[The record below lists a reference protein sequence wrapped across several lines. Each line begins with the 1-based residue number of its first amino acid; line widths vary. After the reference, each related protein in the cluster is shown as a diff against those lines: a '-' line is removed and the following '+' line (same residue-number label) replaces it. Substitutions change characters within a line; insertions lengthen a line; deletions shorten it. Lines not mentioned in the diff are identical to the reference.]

1 MHRRIGYTERTL
13 IHRWIQEEF
22 GIREIARRLGR
33 APSTVSREIRRNSGG
48 RGYRPKQA
56 QSKAEERARR
66 PGSRRLTEGIKR
78 DIAEKL
84 FAGWTPEAICGRAA
98 IEGRPHVCKETVYQ
112 HIYEDA
118 RHGGNLWTCLPRS
131 KRKRRRRCPRSATA
145 GRGIIPGRIDI
156 DRRPEDVLTRET
168 AGDWEGDLVN
178 GSVGSG
184 HFVTLVERKTRYT
197 LVGLVASKESRP
209 VMRKMREML
218 SAVPPRLLRS
228 LTLDNGK
235 EFAAHQALTEATG
248 MPVYFA
254 KPYHSWERGTNEN
267 RNGIIRRMFPK
278 GSSFANVGKKQFALA
293 DKLLNDRP
301 MKLLGWR
308 TPREMFVAAL
318 R

>member
-1 MHRRIGYTERTL
+1 MHSRIGYTERTL
-13 IHRWIQEEF
+13 IHRWIQAKI

-33 APSTVSREIRRNSGG
+33 SPSTVSREIKRNSGG

-56 QSKAEERARR
+56 QRKAEERARR
-66 PGSRRLTEGIKR
+66 PGARRLTDAIKL

-84 FAGWTPEAICGRAA
+84 SMGWTPEAICGNAA
-98 IEGRPHVCKETVYQ
+98 LEGRPHVCKETVYK
-112 HIYEDA
+112 HIYDDA
-118 RHGGNLWTCLPRS
+118 RRGGDLWAHLPRA
-131 KRKRRRRCPRSATA
+131 KRKRRRRCPRTNAA
-145 GRGIIPGRIDI
+145 GRGKIPGRVDI
-156 DRRPEDVLTRET
+156 DMRPADVLSRET

-178 GSVGSG
+178 GRGGSG

-197 LVGLVASKESRP
+197 LVGHVPGKESRG
-209 VMRKMREML
+209 VMRKMLEML
-218 SAVPPRLLRS
+218 SALPSRLLRS

-235 EFAAHQALTEATG
+235 EFAAHETLTEATG

-267 RNGIIRRMFPK
+267 RNGIIRRLFPK
-278 GSSFANVGKKQFALA
+278 GSSLANIGEERFAEL

-308 TPREMFVAAL
+308 TPREAFAAATS
-318 R
+318 

>member
-13 IHRWIQEEF
+13 IHRWIQEKI

-56 QSKAEERARR
+56 QSKADERARR
-66 PGSRRLTEGIKR
+66 PGARRLTEGIKR

-84 FAGWTPEAICGRAA
+84 SAGWTPEAICGRAA

-118 RHGGNLWTCLPRS
+118 RRGGDLWTRLPRA
-131 KRKRRRRCPRSATA
+131 KRRRRRRCPRASAA
-145 GRGIIPGRIDI
+145 GRGKIPGRVDI
-156 DRRPEDVLTRET
+156 DMRPAAVMSREA

-178 GSVGSG
+178 GSGGSG

-197 LVGLVASKESRP
+197 LVGRVPDKGSRG
-209 VMRKMREML
+209 VMRKMQEML
-218 SAVPPRLLRS
+218 SGVPSMLLRS

-235 EFAAHQALTEATG
+235 EFAMHKALTEATG

-278 GSSFANVGKKQFALA
+278 GSSFANVGKKRLALA

>member
-1 MHRRIGYTERTL
+1 MSSRIGYTERTL
-13 IHRWIQEEF
+13 IYRWIQEEF

-33 APSTVSREIRRNSGG
+33 SPSTVSREIRRNSGG

-56 QSKAEERARR
+56 QSKAEIRARR
-66 PGSRRLTEGIKR
+66 PGARRLTDDIKR

-84 FAGWTPEAICGRAA
+84 SLGWSPDAICGHAA
-98 IEGRPHVCKETVYQ
+98 MEGRPHVCKETVYK

-118 RHGGNLWTCLPRS
+118 RNGGKLWTCLPRS
-131 KRKRRRRCPRSATA
+131 KRKRRRRCPRADNA
-145 GRGIIPGRIDI
+145 GRGKIPGRVDI
-156 DRRPEDVLTRET
+156 DRRPRDVFSRET

-178 GSVGSG
+178 GRWGSG

-197 LVGLVASKESRP
+197 LVGRVSNKESGT
-209 VMRKMREML
+209 VMRKMAEML
-218 SAVPPRLLRS
+218 SAVPSRLLRS

-235 EFAAHQALTEATG
+235 EFAMHKTLTEATG

-267 RNGIIRRMFPK
+267 RNGIIRRVFPK
-278 GSSFANVGKKQFALA
+278 GSSFAGISREQIATA

-301 MKLLGWR
+301 MKLHGWR
-308 TPREMFVAAL
+308 TPREMFAAAL